1 MFWPCGRKSQ
11 KLLVPV
17 WIWIRLCVSFRFIAL
32 FWSNTSVSVF
42 LSGCLITQPNLIWYL
57 IEDMWCF
64 ITQSHDSNVLKVS
77 WLKRNV
83 KSFVIN
89 TLNMMFHLSPPPLC
103 RSASRLMWPAAS
115 TFFHPSARIREA
127 MASALQAAGGLTS
140 VQTLMLCV
148 LSLLLLQPA
157 DSSAAPDTRTW
168 SQTGPRLQ
176 LSHSGR
182 KHISSAEQR
191 DTEED

>member
-11 KLLVPV
+11 SYWSQSEFEL
-17 WIWIRLCVSFRFIAL
+17 SFRFIAL

-42 LSGCLITQPNLIWYL
+42 FFLVSTSDF

-64 ITQSHDSNVLKVS
+64 ITQSHDSNVPKVW
-77 WLKRNV
+77 WLKRNI

-115 TFFHPSARIREA
+115 AFFHPSARIRGT
-127 MASALQAAGGLTS
+127 MASAPQAAGGLTAL
-140 VQTLMLCV
+140 QTLMLCV

-182 KHISSAEQR
+182 KHSSSVQQR